1 VATPTAVQ
9 PPREGM
15 ALLKLSHSP
24 VEHCLYQAM
33 LDQTRATNTKVGA
46 FSIRRLMS
54 LTGLNS
60 YSTIRRGRD
69 GLIAKLSVDRLT
81 VDSGEDDQG
90 QHSNALYMVYGPDEI
105 FARRHKAG
113 IQEMPS
119 EFKRHADRPSFAS
132 AIESVAGRHDLS
144 RREAQVALCCAE
156 GLSNAEIGGR
166 LFIAEQTVKFHLRN
180 IFIKFGVKRRAE
192 LISRLF
198 LHEF

>member
-1 VATPTAVQ
+1 M
-9 PPREGM
+9 G
-15 ALLKLSHSP
+15 LLKLSHSP
-24 VEHCLYQAM
+24 VEHYLYQAM

-46 FSIRRLMS
+46 FSIRRLMT
-54 LTGLNS
+54 LTGLSS

-90 QHSNALYMVYGPDEI
+90 QHSNTLYMVYSPEEI
-105 FARRHKAG
+105 FVRRQHAG
-113 IQEMPS
+113 IQEMPA
-119 EFKRHADRPSFAS
+119 EFQRHANRPSFAG

-156 GLSNAEIGGR
+156 GLSNAEIGGK

-198 LHEF
+198 LHEY